1 VGMFGMLLSPG
12 LTARDVSWALSAL
25 PQKGHGW
32 QETARSK
39 VCRTMAATASLTA
52 LAFLRPRH
60 LSSGR
65 WQHRR
70 CTARAHQGAGELD
83 QSWCAVFINLHRR
96 ADRRLRLAHLLA
108 AENPVLL
115 SRLRRIDAVD
125 GRGLDL
131 ADSKRLR
138 PFVTAEAVERA
149 QEAKQMGAHT
159 IVHKDGQ
166 LVKFNDHFTEG
177 GIACAMSHRAALQ
190 AVASHPTADW
200 GLIIEDDIQ
209 DVVPNVHEVI
219 QRAVKQLPANWDALF
234 LGYHGA
240 TMLGKGPGG
249 RDTKEEMAKAR
260 LELDVDRG
268 RGHVDGFHGSVG
280 EGQEASGHL
289 PVLRMYSPLYGLFA
303 WAVRK
308 EAAKAMVESGFPVEG
323 QVDFALSGWL
333 VRERGNA
340 FKVAPYHTLFFSPK
354 SEVGLDSDI
363 QTMATLEEML
373 ADPERCEE
381 YMSFCERTR
390 SW

>member
-1 VGMFGMLLSPG
+1 MLSPG
-12 LTARDVSWALSAL
+12 LVARDVSWAVSERRRQPQKPHGWKETGRAKVCGSMTGTAVLTSLALKQCSPRRCRALSA
-25 PQKGHGW
+25 
-32 QETARSK
+32 
-39 VCRTMAATASLTA
+39 RT
-52 LAFLRPRH
+52 
-60 LSSGR
+60 GDD
-65 WQHRR
+65 
-70 CTARAHQGAGELD
+70 LD
-83 QSWCAVFINLHRR
+83 QSWCAVFINLKRR
-96 ADRRLRLAHLLA
+96 ADRRLRLAHVLA

-115 SRLRRIDAVD
+115 SRLLRVDAVD
-125 GRGLDL
+125 GRGIGL
-131 ADSKRLR
+131 ADRDRLL
-138 PFVTAEAVERA
+138 PFVTEEAVQKA

-209 DVVPNVHEVI
+209 NVVPDVHEVI
-219 QRAVKQLPANWDALF
+219 QKAVNELPANWDALF

-240 TMLGKGPGG
+240 TMLGKGQSG
-249 RDTKEEMAKAR
+249 RDTEEEMTKAR
-260 LELDVDRG
+260 FELDIDQRRG
-268 RGHVDGFHGSVG
+268 CVDGFHGSLG
-280 EGQEASGHL
+280 EGGEAGDI
-289 PVLRMYSPLYGLFA
+289 PMLRMYAPLYGLFA

-308 EAAKAMVESGFPVEG
+308 DAAKAMAENAFPVPG
-323 QVDFALSGWL
+323 QVDYALSGWL

-340 FKVAPYHTLFFSPK
+340 FKVAPRHTLFFSPK

-373 ADPERCEE
+373 ADPERCQE
-381 YMSFCERTR
+381 YWDFCERTR